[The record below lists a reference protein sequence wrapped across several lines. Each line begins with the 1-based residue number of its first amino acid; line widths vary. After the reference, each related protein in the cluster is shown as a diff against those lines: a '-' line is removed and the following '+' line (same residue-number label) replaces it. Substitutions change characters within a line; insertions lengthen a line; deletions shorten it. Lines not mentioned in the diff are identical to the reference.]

1 MEGSFR
7 SGEKVWLVLNFS
19 KGDNILGKIEKR
31 CVMTGKRTPT
41 REDKPERKRKGLYK
55 NPWVDLWLGGHV
67 RAVMKFAGM
76 LGAKKIAKKYGKM
89 LGAETEEED

>member
-1 MEGSFR
+1 
-7 SGEKVWLVLNFS
+7 
-19 KGDNILGKIEKR
+19 
-31 CVMTGKRTPT
+31 MTGKRTPT
-41 REDKPERKRKGLYK
+41 REDKPGKKRKGLYK